1 MRRKSNNPEL
11 DKILENQYNECYTIA
26 LDGFKDKSP
35 EFIASFCKS
44 QMDDAKYEEFTY
56 RNKRTFEEKLDV
68 VLKMNAAHA
77 LIDAC
82 KKLLKPNNVN

>member
-11 DKILENQYNECYTIA
+11 DKILENQYNECYNIA
-26 LDGFKDKSP
+26 LEGFKDKSP
-35 EFIASFCKS
+35 VFLASFCKS
-44 QMDDAKYEEFTY
+44 QMDEAKYEESTY
-56 RNKRTFEEKLDV
+56 SKKRTREDKLDV

-82 KKLLKPNNVN
+82 KELLKPHNIH